1 MKFEISKIELKPNK
15 FGKNDLII
23 SKIKVMDD
31 QGNYIK
37 FAKLNESLLEAIKE
51 KGVLTV
57 KK

>member
-1 MKFEISKIELKPNK
+1 MKFEISNIELKPNK

-51 KGVLTV
+51 NGVLTL

>member
-1 MKFEISKIELKPNK
+1 MKFEISNIELKENS

-31 QGNYIK
+31 NGNYIK

-51 KGVLTV
+51 KGVLTL

>member
-1 MKFEISKIELKPNK
+1 MKFEISNIELKPNK

-37 FAKLNESLLEAIKE
+37 FAKLNESLLEAIKQ

>member
-1 MKFEISKIELKPNK
+1 MKFEISNIELKENN

-31 QGNYIK
+31 QGHYIK

-51 KGVLTV
+51 KGVLTL
-57 KK
+57 KQ

>member
-1 MKFEISKIELKPNK
+1 MKFEISNIELKPNS

-31 QGNYIK
+31 NGNYIK

>member
-1 MKFEISKIELKPNK
+1 MKFEISNIELKQNK

-31 QGNYIK
+31 NGKYIK

-51 KGVLTV
+51 KGVLTL

>member
-1 MKFEISKIELKPNK
+1 MKFEISNIELKPNK
-15 FGKNDLII
+15 FGKNDLMI

-51 KGVLTV
+51 KGFLTV

>member
-1 MKFEISKIELKPNK
+1 MKFEISNIELKPNK

-51 KGVLTV
+51 KGVLTL

>member
-1 MKFEISKIELKPNK
+1 MKFEISNIELKENN

-31 QGNYIK
+31 NGKYIK

-51 KGVLTV
+51 SGILTV

>member
-1 MKFEISKIELKPNK
+1 MKFEISNIELKPNN

-31 QGNYIK
+31 NGKYIK

-51 KGVLTV
+51 SGVLTV

>member
-1 MKFEISKIELKPNK
+1 MKFEISNIELKPNK

-51 KGVLTV
+51 NGVLTL
-57 KK
+57 KQ

>member
-1 MKFEISKIELKPNK
+1 MKFEISNIELKQNQ

-31 QGNYIK
+31 NGKYIK

-51 KGVLTV
+51 EGILTV

>member
-1 MKFEISKIELKPNK
+1 MKFEISNIELKQNQ

-31 QGNYIK
+31 NGKYIK
-37 FAKLNESLLEAIKE
+37 FAKLNKSLLEAIKE
-51 KGVLTV
+51 KGVLTL

>member
-1 MKFEISKIELKPNK
+1 MKFEISNIELKPNN

-37 FAKLNESLLEAIKE
+37 FAKLNESLLEAIKK
-51 KGVLTV
+51 KGVLTL

>member
-1 MKFEISKIELKPNK
+1 MKFEISNIELKQNQ

-31 QGNYIK
+31 NGKYIK

-51 KGVLTV
+51 KGVLTL

>member
-1 MKFEISKIELKPNK
+1 MKFEISNIELKENS

-51 KGVLTV
+51 KGVLTL
-57 KK
+57 KQ